1 MIKYS
6 LRCSDGHN
14 FEAWFSS
21 SKAYEDQT
29 QDSLVLCPLCDSREI
44 KKNIMSPNI
53 GKKGNKSNTNNDVKK
68 IEVMMKKVR
77 KHVEKNYEYV
87 GEKFPEEA
95 RAMHYEEKES
105 KDIYGEYAIEEAK
118 ELIEEGIDIHPIP
131 GINKKTKN

>member
-68 IEVMMKKVR
+68 IEVMMNKVR

-87 GEKFPEEA
+87 GKQFPEEA

-105 KDIYGEYAIEEAK
+105 KDIYGESSIEEAK

>member
-6 LRCSDGHN
+6 LGCSEGHN

-21 SKAYEDQT
+21 SKAYEDQV

-53 GKKGNKSNTNNDVKK
+53 GKKGNKYHTNNDVKK
-68 IEVMMKKVR
+68 IEVMMNKVR

-105 KDIYGEYAIEEAK
+105 KDIYGESSIEEAK

>member
-44 KKNIMSPNI
+44 KK
-53 GKKGNKSNTNNDVKK
+53 K
-68 IEVMMKKVR
+68 EV
-77 KHVEKNYEYV
+77 
-87 GEKFPEEA
+87 A
-95 RAMHYEEKES
+95 
-105 KDIYGEYAIEEAK
+105 
-118 ELIEEGIDIHPIP
+118 
-131 GINKKTKN
+131 